1 MKLLI
6 AILHEED
13 SDRIVDALTDSGFR
27 VTHVASSGGFL
38 KKRNSTLMIGAEDEQ
53 VDGIFDVIR
62 SHARPHKPTQD
73 GHAVAGAT
81 VFVVPVTQ
89 FERL

>member
-1 MKLLI
+1 MI

-38 KKRNSTLMIGAEDEQ
+38 RKRNSTLMIGAEDEQ
-53 VDGIFDVIR
+53 VDNILDIIR
-62 SHARPHKPTQD
+62 ANARPQKRTQE
-73 GHAVAGAT
+73 GHPVAGAT